1 MKKEYV
7 LGVLSII
14 AVVLAVGFGMYLD
27 YSHNREVK
35 IIYTE
40 AEKLIDQEQYEAA
53 SDVLS
58 IIEQENYENTQELM
72 DYCQAHISYDS
83 GNLEAAYKELKYG
96 TYENQPTERK
106 QKMIAFKNR
115 VEREYDAYCE
125 AERKRQQEQEEKE
138 YRQKVRSGVP
148 FVGMLESDISNTILG
163 SPSPKTR
170 GNHECINGKQYKA
183 TLYDFMEDGYVIFT
197 ARCIQGKVTEV
208 WDERD
213 NPHKHYGSTGSKS
226 GSKPSKFDSYD
237 DGYEDIYENGD
248 YDWDRYQTDRD
259 YADGVDDA
267 MEDDEYGDW

>member
-14 AVVLAVGFGMYLD
+14 AVVFAVGFGMYLD
-27 YSHNREVK
+27 YSHNQEVK
-35 IIYTE
+35 SAYTK
-40 AEKLIDQEQYEAA
+40 AQNLIDQEQYEGAIDA
-53 SDVLS
+53 LS
-58 IIEQENYENTQELM
+58 FIEQENYVDTYELM

-83 GNLEAAYKELKYG
+83 GNLEAAYKRLKYG

-106 QKMIAFKNR
+106 QKMAAFKNR

-125 AERKRQQEQEEKE
+125 AERKLQQEQEEKE

-163 SPSPKTR
+163 SPSQKTR

-183 TLYDFMEDGYVIFT
+183 TLYDFMEDDYVIFT

-213 NPHKHYGSTGSKS
+213 NPHKPYGSTGSKTS
-226 GSKPSKFDSYD
+226 SKPSKLDSYD

-248 YDWDRYQTDRD
+248 YDWDRYETDRD

-267 MEDDEYGDW
+267 MEDDEYEDW

>member
-72 DYCQAHISYDS
+72 GYCQAHISYDS

-115 VEREYDAYCE
+115 VVREYDAYCE
-125 AERKRQQEQEEKE
+125 AERKLQQEQAEKE
-138 YRQKVRSGVP
+138 YRQKVRMGVP

-163 SPSPKTR
+163 NPSPKTR

-213 NPHKHYGSTGSKS
+213 NSHKPYGSSGSKTI
-226 GSKPSKFDSYD
+226 SKPSKLDSYD

-267 MEDDEYGDW
+267 MEDDEYEDW

>member
-1 MKKEYV
+1 MKKEHV
-7 LGVLSII
+7 LGGLS
-14 AVVLAVGFGMYLD
+14 VVVVVIAVGFGLYLD
-27 YSHNREVK
+27 YSHHQKVK
-35 IIYTE
+35 YAYEE
-40 AEKLIDQEQYEAA
+40 AENLMDQAQYEEAICA
-53 SDVLS
+53 LS
-58 IIEQENYENTQELM
+58 FIEHENYMDAGELM
-72 DYCQAHISYDS
+72 DYCQAHILYDS
-83 GNLEAAYKELKYG
+83 GNLEAAYKQLRYG
-96 TYENQPTERK
+96 MYEYQPAERK
-106 QKMIAFKNR
+106 QRMNSFKHR
-115 VEREYDAYCE
+115 VEMQYNAYCE
-125 AERKRQQEQEEKE
+125 TERKRQQEQAEKE
-138 YRQKVRSGVP
+138 YRQKVRSEVP

-183 TLYDFMEDGYVIFT
+183 TLYDFMKDGYVIFT

-213 NPHKHYGSTGSKS
+213 NPHKPYGFTGSKS

-267 MEDDEYGDW
+267 MEDDEYEDW

>member
-1 MKKEYV
+1 M
-7 LGVLSII
+7 
-14 AVVLAVGFGMYLD
+14 
-27 YSHNREVK
+27 
-35 IIYTE
+35 
-40 AEKLIDQEQYEAA
+40 
-53 SDVLS
+53 
-58 IIEQENYENTQELM
+58 QENYENTQELM
-72 DYCQAHISYDS
+72 GYCQAHISYDS

-106 QKMIAFKNR
+106 QKMTAFKNR
-115 VEREYDAYCE
+115 VEREYNAYCE
-125 AERKRQQEQEEKE
+125 AERKRQQEQAEKE

-183 TLYDFMEDGYVIFT
+183 TLYDFVENGYVAFT

-213 NPHKHYGSTGSKS
+213 NPHKPYGSTGSKTIR
-226 GSKPSKFDSYD
+226 KPSKLDSYD

-267 MEDDEYGDW
+267 MEDDEYEDW